1 MRKINM
7 NLENDGFKELQ
18 ERKQMLE
25 ASRSVKEEAVAK
37 YLAYILEDFSGFTQ
51 RNNCILTDIEAVKQ
65 RIEGFRVGLRTSEGN
80 KYIKVISGTSVH
92 SFIQKEDDKK
102 FKAGDILK
110 AASWA
115 QPAKNFARGNIY
127 DSTTF
132 RTRITW
138 TGAN

>member
-1 MRKINM
+1 M

-18 ERKQMLE
+18 ERKQMLD
-25 ASRSVKEEAVAK
+25 SNRSIKEEAVAK
-37 YLAYILEDFSGFTQ
+37 YLTYIFQDYKGFTHRNANDSMGAAEKRIEDF
-51 RNNCILTDIEAVKQ
+51 RL
-65 RIEGFRVGLRTSEGN
+65 GLRTLEGN

-92 SFIQKEDDKK
+92 SFILKEDDKK

-115 QPAKNFARGNIY
+115 QPSKNFARGNIT
-127 DSTTF
+127 DSSSF

>member
-1 MRKINM
+1 M

-18 ERKQMLE
+18 ARKQMLDS
-25 ASRSVKEEAVAK
+25 SRSVKEEAIAK
-37 YLAYILEDFSGFTQ
+37 YLTYILEDYKGFTI
-51 RNNCILTDIEAVKQ
+51 RNANDSMGAAEQ

-80 KYIKVISGTSVH
+80 KYIKVISGTSAH

-110 AASWA
+110 AASWT

-127 DSTTF
+127 DGSSF